1 MLRKKTFFTLAAAVM
16 LAAGAANPAQAQS
29 VALSNN
35 LVFDVAGALSAGV
48 ELPLSHATSL
58 DLYGSLRP
66 WKRGDVSVHK
76 HWLVQ
81 AQLRLWPCQLMN
93 GFYWGPYVHGGEF
106 NVGNSNLFFGL
117 LKPLESHRYE
127 GWLAGGGIGI
137 GYEYALARHWNL
149 GAEIGVGYTYIR
161 YRKADCE
168 VCAPHDG
175 EETYHHLGPNRLGLN
190 IIYVF

>member
-1 MLRKKTFFTLAAAVM
+1 MKKKKTIMRLALAAM
-16 LAAGAANPAQAQS
+16 FMAAGHATHAQN
-29 VALSNN
+29 VAVSNN

-48 ELPLSHATSL
+48 EVPLSHLASVEA
-58 DLYGSLRP
+58 YGSLRP
-66 WKRGDVSVHK
+66 WKRGSQSVHK

-81 AQLRLWPCQLMN
+81 TQLRFWPCQLMN
-93 GFYWGPYVHGGEF
+93 GWYWGPYVHGGEF

-127 GWLAGGGIGI
+127 GWLVGGGVGI

-168 VCAPHDG
+168 VCAPRDG
-175 EETYHHLGPNRLGLN
+175 EESYHHFGPNRLGLS